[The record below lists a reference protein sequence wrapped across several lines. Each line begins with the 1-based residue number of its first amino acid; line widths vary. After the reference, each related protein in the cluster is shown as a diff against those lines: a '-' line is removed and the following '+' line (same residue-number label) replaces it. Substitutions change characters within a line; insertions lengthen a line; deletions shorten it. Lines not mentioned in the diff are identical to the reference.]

1 MTTTPYRSG
10 PAQADA
16 RPVAT
21 RSIAGIISICIAIM
35 ARNSEVQA
43 G

>member
-1 MTTTPYRSG
+1 MTTMLNRTG
-10 PAQADA
+10 HAQAPA
-16 RPVAT
+16 RLVAA

-35 ARNSEVQA
+35 ARNSEVRP